1 VNAPAPDHNLS
12 VFLLKAFPSPTI
24 EDMDLSGSSGANFI
38 VVSPFVSGRESGES
52 TFEFWS

>member
-1 VNAPAPDHNLS
+1 MNTPAPDYNTP
-12 VFLLKAFPSPTI
+12 VFLLKAFPSPAI
-24 EDMDLSGSSGANFI
+24 EDMDLPCSSGADLV